1 MKKIDNEILEVVSTR
16 TITITELAKELDV
29 SKQTIRN
36 RVKVINK
43 KNENIIIDA
52 GVLIYSGTASFISK
66 ISDDEIILF
75 AVLTDNADIA
85 TLAEKLFISEK
96 TLYKKV
102 KKYKEEF
109 VKKLIF
115 KNYFQL
121 HEYIDL
127 NYEECIEYLNY
138 KSCEECHKAAS
149 ELSGFDYTLCSVSVN
164 EISKSIDKPNLFGVA
179 AESINFT
186 NKFIKYIEFVYDSI
200 SFSSKTYEDL
210 RNHIRSAYIKLKYQT
225 QIDLNISPD
234 VVIKY
239 GDMYRL
245 FKNNII
251 HFLEIENMKYIES
264 EYIYIFVILLRDI
277 SSEIKKV
284 KNVVILCENGVATS
298 YLIEQQLRDNF
309 KNFKCLYCGSED
321 EYTNLQFNEECIV
334 INSSNSKKNDCD
346 LQVQGILTRT
356 DIEYLEQYLQRKDMI
371 MLTDY
376 QIYCRIKNNL
386 KPNVDYATFKKSLQV
401 SSKKG
406 TSMLVDL
413 IQPHMIERRKE
424 SLEWEDAIRLCAT
437 PLLENDYISDGYIDA
452 MIKNVHELGTYI
464 ILVDGFAL
472 PHSKPEDGSHKAGI
486 SVLVIEDGVE
496 FPGERNVNVIMT
508 LSTSKANDHLQAL
521 VDLSNLLKIDSA
533 IEDLKS
539 CKDSTSIY
547 EYIKNF

>member
-1 MKKIDNEILEVVSTR
+1 MKKIDSEILEIVSNR
-16 TITITELAKELDV
+16 NITITELAKELRV

-43 KNENIIIDA
+43 KSENILIDS
-52 GVLIYSGTASFISK
+52 GVLTYKGASDFISK
-66 ISDDEIILF
+66 ISDDDIVLF
-75 AVLTDNADIA
+75 AVLTNNAEVGS
-85 TLAEKLFISEK
+85 LAESLYISEK

-102 KKYKEEF
+102 KKNKEELDNRA
-109 VKKLIF
+109 KF

-127 NYEECIEYLNY
+127 HYDECIKYVKY
-138 KSCEECHKAAS
+138 KSCEECHEDARNIS
-149 ELSGFDYTLCSVSVN
+149 NFDYSLCSIALS
-164 EISKSIDKPNLFGVA
+164 EISKSIDKPNLFGNA

-200 SFSSKTYEDL
+200 TFSKKTYEDL

-234 VVIKY
+234 VVLKY

-245 FKNNII
+245 FRNNII

-309 KNFKCLYCGSED
+309 KNFKCLYCGSESK
-321 EYTNLQFNEECIV
+321 YNSLQSIEDCIV
-334 INSSNSKKNDCD
+334 INSSNNNNNECD
-346 LQVQGILTRT
+346 LLVHGILSRS
-356 DIEYLEQYLQRKDMI
+356 DIEYLEQYLQRKDMV

-376 QIYCRIKNNL
+376 QIYCRIKSSL
-386 KPNVDYATFKKSLQV
+386 KPNVDYAIFKKSLQV
-401 SSKKG
+401 NSKKG
-406 TSMLVDL
+406 TNMLVDL

-424 SLEWEDAIRLCAT
+424 SLEWEDAIRLCAK
-437 PLLENDYISDGYIDA
+437 PLLENGYISDGYIDA

-464 ILVDGFAL
+464 ILVEGFAL

-533 IEDLKS
+533 IADFKN

>member
-1 MKKIDNEILEVVSTR
+1 MKKIDNEILEIVSNKD
-16 TITITELAKELDV
+16 ITISELAEKLNV
-29 SKQTIRN
+29 SNQTVRN
-36 RVKVINK
+36 RAKIINK
-43 KNENIIIDA
+43 QGDCLDITA
-52 GVLIYSGTASFISK
+52 GILRYKGHGNFIFQM
-66 ISDDEIILF
+66 SDEDIILF
-75 AVLTDNADIA
+75 AVLTDNAEVGV
-85 TLAEKLFISEK
+85 LAKNLYISEK

-102 KKYKEEF
+102 KVFKDQLNKQ
-109 VKKLIF
+109 LIF
-115 KNYFQL
+115 ENYFQL

-127 NYEECIEYLNY
+127 KYEECIKYVGSNLRD
-138 KSCEECHKAAS
+138 ECHQQAMQIS
-149 ELSGFDYTLCSVSVN
+149 TFDYTLCSVKASD
-164 EISKSIDKPNLFGVA
+164 ISKSIGKPNLFGIA

-200 SFSSKTYEDL
+200 TFTNKTYEEL

-225 QIDLNISPD
+225 QIDINISPD
-234 VVIKY
+234 VVVKY
-239 GDMYRL
+239 GDMFKL

-284 KNVVILCENGVATS
+284 RNVVVLCEKGVATS
-298 YLIEQQLRDNF
+298 YIIEQQLRDNF

-321 EYTNLQFNEECIV
+321 EYSNLHFTENCIV
-334 INSSNSKKNDCD
+334 INSSNNERTDCD
-346 LQVQGILTRT
+346 LHVQGILSRD
-356 DIEYLEQYLQRKDMI
+356 DIEYLEQYLQRKDMV

-376 QIYCRIKNNL
+376 QIYCCIKSNL
-386 KPNVDYATFKKSLQV
+386 KANVDYAIFKKSLQIN
-401 SSKKG
+401 SKKG

-424 SLEWEDAIRLCAT
+424 SLEWEEAIRLCAH
-437 PLLENDYISDGYIDA
+437 PLLDNDYIRDEYIDA

-496 FPGERNVNVIMT
+496 FPDKRNVNVIMT

-533 IEDLKS
+533 IEDLKN
-539 CKDSTSIY
+539 CKGSTAIY
-547 EYIKNF
+547 DYIKNF